1 MSTETKA
8 ATSSVHENRL
18 PRGHPKLSQNVLEN
32 FPGLQTSQTEVSS
45 HGKFFLNTIN
55 TFIPKSY

>member
-8 ATSSVHENRL
+8 ATSSEHENRL

-55 TFIPKSY
+55 T